1 MSHALAATG
10 VVRNVR
16 LLAADFRARG
26 HTVTVLTAL
35 PGGAGVDGVP
45 HHALLPHG
53 GGTRLL
59 QKWRAMPRLHAHLRT
74 CRPDVL
80 ISAGNHGH
88 LTALLGSRAVPGLR
102 RLYRISNDLRRAA
115 PGTPKSTIRSAGRS
129 LVARLLAADADHLVL
144 VSPTLASGTPA
155 FGDALAQRRA
165 TVIENAIDPAI
176 ARARAAGPSPHGCFD
191 DGVPVVIAIGRLAPQ
206 KNFDTLLTAFAQF
219 RRSGISARLVIL
231 GESRDRSQQALRD
244 RAEALGIGADLLLP
258 GTVDNV
264 FPWLAH
270 AAAFILPSWW
280 EGSANV
286 LLEAMALDVPV
297 IASGSAGNA
306 ASVLDG
312 GRHGLLVDPAD
323 PAAMAQALR
332 QQIDPVSA
340 IRPGDRIAAYGLDA
354 MFARWAALLDD
365 LVPHCPR
372 ASDRL
377 IPRLT
382 HEQHQSHPSSH
393 HP

>member
-1 MSHALAATG
+1 MKIALYVHALAATG

-26 HTVTVLTAL
+26 HAVELLTAL
-35 PGGAGVDGVP
+35 PGGTGVDGVP
-45 HHALLPHG
+45 HHALLP
-53 GGTRLL
+53 GTGSSRLL
-59 QKWRAMPRLHAHLRT
+59 QKWRAMPRLHAHLRRH
-74 CRPDVL
+74 RPDLL

-88 LTALLGSRAVPGLR
+88 LTALLGSRMLPGLR
-102 RLYRISNDLRRAA
+102 RVYRISNDLRRAA
-115 PGTPKSTIRSAGRS
+115 PGTPKDALRSAGRA

-144 VSPTLASGTPA
+144 VSPTLAGDMPA
-155 FGDALAQRRA
+155 FARALAAGRA

-176 ARARAAGPSPHGCFD
+176 ARARAAGPSPHICFD
-191 DGVPVVIAIGRLAPQ
+191 DGIPVIIAIGRLAPQ
-206 KNFDTLLTAFAQF
+206 KNFGTLLAAFAQLWQ
-219 RRSGISARLVIL
+219 SGTAARLVIL
-231 GESRDRSQQALRD
+231 GESRDGAQRILRKQAD
-244 RAEALGIGADLLLP
+244 ALGIGADLLLP

-264 FPWLAH
+264 FPWIAR

-297 IASGSAGNA
+297 VASHSAGNA

-332 QQIDPVSA
+332 HQIDPTTA
-340 IRPGDRIAAYGLDA
+340 LHPGDRIAAYGLDA
-354 MFARWAALLDD
+354 MFDGWAALLGDI
-365 LVPHCPR
+365 LPHCR
-372 ASDRL
+372 QLSDRL
-377 IPRLT
+377 IPALT
-382 HEQHQSHPSSH
+382 HEQR
-393 HP
+393 